1 MNLSTVATRKIRR
14 MQICRSG
21 KWSGTSESL
30 RQLDNLD
37 AGHNDWGGDT
47 HSFASLL
54 HNRFAFIG
62 AIELKR
68 ASYRGG
74 YCPAKLC
81 LSSFNSFIMN
91 E

>member
-1 MNLSTVATRKIRR
+1 MGEKGRKSRMSLPTVATRKIRR
-14 MQICRSG
+14 TQICPSG
-21 KWSGTSESL
+21 YGEGTSESL

-37 AGHNDWGGDT
+37 AGHNDFGGDT

-68 ASYRGG
+68 ASYREG
-74 YCPAKLC
+74 YCPA
-81 LSSFNSFIMN
+81 
-91 E
+91 